1 MAGGG
6 ALSVT
11 VLYEK
16 AGDWVSKAQRAGKL
30 SGSAALLSSLETN
43 LASNPSPLALRGR
56 AEELPLAAYL
66 RGDLRPLL
74 LWGLLVVL
82 LCEAYAFHRL
92 GLF

>member
-1 MAGGG
+1 MELDRVGFF
-6 ALSVT
+6 
-11 VLYEK
+11 
-16 AGDWVSKAQRAGKL
+16 RAGKL

-43 LASNPSPLALRGR
+43 LARNPAPLALRGR